1 MLIVMW
7 NAVIMH
13 ARWDKMIRDYGT
25 AVLAI
30 FGNIVT
36 AWSWFGVNE
45 LSAGLHNYGFTEG
58 RLFALVTF
66 VGIQVAFI
74 AIAIIPVVIRN
85 NSASKSTT
93 A

>member
-7 NAVIMH
+7 NVVILH
-13 ARWDKMIRDYGT
+13 ARWDKMIKDYGT

-58 RLFALVTF
+58 RLLALITF
-66 VGIQVAFI
+66 VGIQFALI
-74 AIAIIPVVIRN
+74 AIAIVPMLIRRSTKD
-85 NSASKSTT
+85 SA
-93 A
+93 AV